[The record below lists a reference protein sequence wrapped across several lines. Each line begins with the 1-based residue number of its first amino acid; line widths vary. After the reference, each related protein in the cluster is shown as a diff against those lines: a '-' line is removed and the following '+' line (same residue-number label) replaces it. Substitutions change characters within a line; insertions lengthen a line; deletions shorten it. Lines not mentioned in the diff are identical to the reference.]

1 MKMEMKSAFLLAL
14 LLASCGGSE
23 TSPPRAE
30 ESPPASGSAA
40 SSAAATSGTC
50 ALLHAEEIQ
59 EVMGQ
64 APGAP
69 SAAPGTD
76 DCVWPSAS
84 APSGMLVRLTVSD
97 SGYATYDAFVASYG
111 AEFGGEQPP
120 REYYRPIEGVGDWAM
135 FVADENAV
143 QVFQGGKMV
152 QVVTSPPDENQSVA
166 LARKV
171 LPRLP

>member
-1 MKMEMKSAFLLAL
+1 
-14 LLASCGGSE
+14 
-23 TSPPRAE
+23 
-30 ESPPASGSAA
+30 
-40 SSAAATSGTC
+40 
-50 ALLHAEEIQ
+50 
-59 EVMGQ
+59 
-64 APGAP
+64 
-69 SAAPGTD
+69 
-76 DCVWPSAS
+76 
-84 APSGMLVRLTVSD
+84 MLVRLTVSD

-143 QVFQGGKMV
+143 QVFQSGKMV